1 MRQVMLGSM
10 FVVLSLGVLGCKND
24 PVHEIDMAVDCDNVC
39 NRYRDCFDSNYNTD
53 NCRARCH
60 EMVDRDPNAANACDS
75 CLDAASCV
83 GSFGCAGECQGIL
96 P

>member
-1 MRQVMLGSM
+1 MRAVSTVFGLLMVLGTIA
-10 FVVLSLGVLGCKND
+10 GCKND

-39 NRYRDCFDSNYNTD
+39 NRYRDCFNTSYNTD
-53 NCRARCH
+53 NCRSRCH

-75 CLDAASCV
+75 CLDAASCI
-83 GSFGCAGECQGIL
+83 GAFGCASECQGIL